1 MSVMS
6 TMYTGIAGM
15 LTSSTGMSVVSNN
28 LANTSTVG
36 FKGSKITFE
45 DTFYQA
51 INSAQGVS
59 QVGTGVTVSA
69 IYGDFSQ
76 GAYET
81 TTSATDLAINGNG
94 YFQLINPVNGSVYYT
109 RAGDFT
115 FNSSGYLV
123 DAHGYNVQGWVVDS
137 SGNPV
142 GATTNIQI
150 DSSQSPPSATTSVSM
165 LFNLDSTS
173 KDCCVDTDNPF
184 FAMFSAWNGTEDTP
198 LGDALYSYQNSIT
211 VYDEN
216 GASHVL
222 TIYFDK
228 VSDETYTDGTAG
240 TSVWEY
246 IVTCDPSEDGRTIDG
261 TALSTTSAAGLLMT
275 GTMTF
280 SSSGEMKGMTAYTL
294 ASGATGNMSNLANW
308 TPADFSDNGFPVF
321 TANFTGTENASAT
334 GEANAAAIELNLGMG
349 TKNITGTGWSAAMA
363 ATAADI
369 GTDFTNLGNFL
380 EPDLQT
386 SSTTSYDSST
396 TTRTQA
402 QDGYTSG
409 YLLELSVDTN
419 GVITGR
425 YSNGQIEDLWVVA
438 LCSFANQDGL
448 QRQGGNLFSQT
459 RDSGEAIMGT
469 PGTSSLGTISS
480 NTLEQSNVDMA
491 TQMVQMI
498 TLQRVYD
505 GSSKIITTANEMLQT
520 VIGLKR

>member
-36 FKGSKITFE
+36 YKGSKITFE

-94 YFQLINPVNGSVYYT
+94 YFQLVNPVSGSVYYT

-115 FNSSGYLV
+115 FDKSGYLT
-123 DAHGYNVQGWVVDS
+123 DAHGYNVQGWAVDGEGS
-137 SGNPV
+137 PV
-142 GATTNIQI
+142 GAATDIRI
-150 DSSQSPPSATTSVSM
+150 DSSQSPPSATTAVSM
-165 LFNLDSTS
+165 LLNLDSTAEDS
-173 KDCCVDTDNPF
+173 CVDAANPF
-184 FAMFSAWNGTEDTP
+184 FAMFSAWDGTGDTP
-198 LGDALYSYQNSIT
+198 LGDALYAYQNSIT

-222 TIYFDK
+222 TVYFDK
-228 VSDETYTDGTAG
+228 VGEDTYTDGAAG
-240 TSVWEY
+240 SSVWEY
-246 IVTCDPSEDGRTIDG
+246 VVTCDPSEDGRTIDG
-261 TALSTTSAAGLLMT
+261 TALATTSAAGLLMA
-275 GTMTF
+275 GTLTF
-280 SSSGEMKGMTAYTL
+280 SSAGEMKGMTAYTL
-294 ASGATGNMSNLANW
+294 SSGASGNMSNLANW
-308 TPADFSDNGFPVF
+308 TPAEFSDNGFPVF
-321 TANFTGTENASAT
+321 TANFTGAQDASAT
-334 GEANAAAIELNLGMG
+334 GEPQARPIELNLGLG
-349 TKNITGTGWSAAMA
+349 TRNVTGSGWNA
-363 ATAADI
+363 ATAASAAAV
-369 GTDFTNLGNFL
+369 GSSFANVGNLL
-380 EPDLQT
+380 EPDLET
-386 SSTTSYDSST
+386 SSTTSYDSAT

-419 GVITGR
+419 GVVTGR

-438 LCSFANQDGL
+438 LCDFANEDGL

-459 RDSGEAIMGT
+459 RDSGEAVMGT
-469 PGTSSLGTISS
+469 PGTASLGSISS

-505 GSSKIITTANEMLQT
+505 GSSKIISTANEMLQT